1 MQEAAAI
8 LAELRRHA
16 PFDAMSP
23 DDLEAVERAVT
34 LERYTRGQAIV
45 VPDGTMARH
54 FYIVRRGLVEAAPL
68 PGSFEAE
75 ELGWDLEAGDCF
87 PVGALI
93 SGSAVSSSYTAA
105 EDTECYVLPA
115 EAFRQLLE
123 HSRPF
128 KDFCTR
134 RTAELLDRFRHVLRA
149 RHDRETP
156 GLTSLHQ
163 PLSGVLRRWP
173 VTCAPGTPVS
183 AVLAVMHRER
193 IGAMIVVDEAR
204 RPLGV
209 FTLHDVLDRVALPQ
223 AHQEWPI
230 SRFMSTNLV
239 TLPSIATAQDAALA
253 MVRHGIRHVLVL
265 EHGVLRGIVS
275 ENDLFSLQ
283 RLGMR
288 ELSSAISRTESLDRL
303 VGFGRDVRRL
313 ADDMLNQGM
322 AAEQLTQFIASLNDV
337 LTQRIVEI
345 ILGPAVPELRYCW
358 LALGSEG
365 RQEQTFA
372 TDQDNGIIFVEP
384 PGCAVEEARARLLPH
399 AQRVNQVL
407 DAAGFATCKGNV
419 MAGNPAWCLSLAEW
433 EHRFG
438 AWIDSGTPEAL
449 LDAAIFF
456 DFRHLHGDD
465 VLARELREWLHRHVS
480 ARPRFLHQMAG
491 NAMRTRPPVGLFRDF
506 LVDGHGDQR
515 NTVDLKLNGASPFV
529 DAARIYALQRGVP
542 ETNTLA
548 RLRGAA
554 ATLGIPAPEVE
565 AWTRSFLFIQ
575 LARLRHQQACRRE
588 GRPMSNRINPYEM
601 NELDRLT
608 LKEAFRQA
616 RKLQSRLA
624 LDYQL

>member
-1 MQEAAAI
+1 MDAAAI
-8 LAELRRHA
+8 IAELRRHP
-16 PFDAMSP
+16 PFSTMEDAEL
-23 DDLEAVERAVT
+23 DRTARAVT
-34 LERYTRGQAIV
+34 LERYRRSEAIV
-45 VPDGTMARH
+45 VPDGTVASH
-54 FYIVRRGLVEAAPL
+54 FYIVRKGLVEAAPL
-68 PGSFEAE
+68 PGSYEGE
-75 ELGWDLEAGDCF
+75 ELGWDLETGDCF

-115 EAFRQLLE
+115 DVFRALLE
-123 HSRPF
+123 ESKAF
-128 KDFCTR
+128 KDFCTT
-134 RTAELLDRFRHVLRA
+134 RTAELLDRFRHVLRT
-149 RHDRETP
+149 RHDRGTP

-163 PLSGVLRRWP
+163 PLSGVLRRRP
-173 VTCAPGTPVS
+173 VICGPDTPLSV
-183 AVLAVMHRER
+183 VLAMMHRER
-193 IGAMIVVDEAR
+193 IGAMIVADEGR

-230 SRFMSTNLV
+230 SRFMSSDLV
-239 TLPSIATAQDAALA
+239 ALPAMATAQDAALA
-253 MVRHGIRHVLVL
+253 MVRHGIRHVLVVDQ
-265 EHGVLRGIVS
+265 GTIQGIVS

-288 ELSSAISRTESLDRL
+288 ELSSAIGRTDNLDRL
-303 VGFGRDVRRL
+303 VGFGRDIRRL

-337 LTQRIVEI
+337 LAQRIVDI
-345 ILGPAVPELRYCW
+345 VLGPETQELRFCW

-372 TDQDNGIIFVEP
+372 TDQDNGILFIES
-384 PGCAVEEARARLLPH
+384 PGRSAEQTRTALLPR

-407 DAAGFATCKGNV
+407 DAAGYTLCKGNI
-419 MAGNPAWCLSLAEW
+419 MAGNPAWCLSLSEW
-433 EHRFG
+433 KQRFA
-438 AWIDSGTPEAL
+438 AWIDSGTPDAL

-456 DFRHLHGDD
+456 DFRPLHGDGT
-465 VLARELREWLHRHVS
+465 LTAELRGWLHGHM
-480 ARPRFLHQMAG
+480 AGRPRFLHQMAG
-491 NAMRTRPPVGLFRDF
+491 NALRTRPPVGLFRDF
-506 LVDGHGDQR
+506 LVDGSGDQR
-515 NTVDLKLNGASPFV
+515 NTVDLKMNGASPFV
-529 DAARIYALQRGVP
+529 DAARIYALQCGVA
-542 ETNTLA
+542 ETNTVA

-554 ATLGIPAPEVE
+554 ASLGIPAPEVE
-565 AWTRSFLFIQ
+565 AWTRAFLFIQ
-575 LARLRHQQACRRE
+575 LARLRHQQACRRA
-588 GRPMSNRINPYEM
+588 GRPMTNRIDPYEL

>member
-1 MQEAAAI
+1 MDAAAI
-8 LAELRRHA
+8 IAELRRHP
-16 PFDAMSP
+16 PFSAMEDAEL
-23 DDLEAVERAVT
+23 DRTARAVT
-34 LERYTRGQAIV
+34 LERYRRNQAIV
-45 VPDGTMARH
+45 VPDGTAASH
-54 FYIVRRGLVEAAPL
+54 FYIVRKGLVEAAPL
-68 PGSFEAE
+68 PGSYEAE
-75 ELGWDLEAGDCF
+75 EFGWDLETGDCF

-115 EAFRQLLE
+115 DVFRALLE
-123 HSRPF
+123 ESKAF
-128 KDFCTR
+128 KDFCTTH
-134 RTAELLDRFRHVLRA
+134 TAELLDRFRHVLRT
-149 RHDRETP
+149 RHDRGTP

-163 PLSGVLRRWP
+163 PLSGVLRRRP
-173 VTCAPGTPVS
+173 VTCGPDTPLSV
-183 AVLAVMHRER
+183 VLAMMHRER
-193 IGAMIVVDEAR
+193 IGAMIIADEGG

-230 SRFMSTNLV
+230 SRFMSSDLV
-239 TLPSIATAQDAALA
+239 ALPAMATAQDAALA
-253 MVRHGIRHVLVL
+253 MVRHGIRHVLVVDQ
-265 EHGVLRGIVS
+265 GIVRGIVS

-288 ELSSAISRTESLDRL
+288 ELSSAIGRTDDLDRL
-303 VGFGRDVRRL
+303 VGFGRDIRRL

-337 LTQRIVEI
+337 LSQRIIELV
-345 ILGPAVPELRYCW
+345 LGPEAQHVRYCW

-372 TDQDNGIIFVEP
+372 TDQDNGIVFVEP
-384 PGCAVEEARARLLPH
+384 PGYSAGQTRAMLLPH
-399 AQRVNQVL
+399 AQRVNRVL
-407 DAAGFATCKGNV
+407 DAAGYALCKGNI

-433 EHRFG
+433 KQRFAG
-438 AWIDSGTPEAL
+438 WIDSGTPEAL

-456 DFRHLHGDD
+456 DFRHLQGDGA
-465 VLARELREWLHRHVS
+465 LAAELRDWLHAHV
-480 ARPRFLHQMAG
+480 AERPRFLHQMAG
-491 NAMRTRPPVGLFRDF
+491 NALRTRPPVGLFRDF
-506 LVDGHGDQR
+506 LVDGSGDQR
-515 NTVDLKLNGASPFV
+515 NTVDLKMNGASPFV

-548 RLRGAA
+548 RLRSAA
-554 ATLGIPAPEVE
+554 ASLGIPASEVE
-565 AWTRSFLFIQ
+565 AWTRAFLFIQ
-575 LARLRHQQACRRE
+575 LARLRQQQACRRE
-588 GRPMSNRINPYEM
+588 GRPMTNRVNPYEL

>member
-1 MQEAAAI
+1 SKA
-8 LAELRRHA
+8 
-16 PFDAMSP
+16 
-23 DDLEAVERAVT
+23 
-34 LERYTRGQAIV
+34 
-45 VPDGTMARH
+45 
-54 FYIVRRGLVEAAPL
+54 
-68 PGSFEAE
+68 
-75 ELGWDLEAGDCF
+75 
-87 PVGALI
+87 
-93 SGSAVSSSYTAA
+93 
-105 EDTECYVLPA
+105 
-115 EAFRQLLE
+115 
-123 HSRPF
+123 F

-149 RHDRETP
+149 RHDREAP

-173 VTCAPGTPVS
+173 VTCGPDTPLS
-183 AVLAVMHRER
+183 AVLAMMHRER
-193 IGAMIVVDEAR
+193 IGAMIVADEGR

-239 TLPSIATAQDAALA
+239 TLPLTATAQDAALA
-253 MVRHGIRHVLVL
+253 MVRHGIRHVLVV
-265 EHGVLRGIVS
+265 EKGIVRGIVS

-288 ELSSAISRTESLDRL
+288 ELSSAISRTDSLDRL
-303 VGFGRDVRRL
+303 VSFGRDMRRL

-337 LTQRIVEI
+337 LSQRIIEI
-345 ILGPAVPELRYCW
+345 VLGPETQELRYCW

-372 TDQDNGIIFVEP
+372 TDQDNGIVFIEP
-384 PGCAVEEARARLLPH
+384 SGYTAEQTRALLVPH
-399 AQRVNQVL
+399 AQRVNRVL
-407 DAAGFATCKGNV
+407 DAAGYALCKGNI
-419 MAGNPAWCLSLAEW
+419 MAGNPAWCLSLQEW
-433 EHRFG
+433 KQRFAG
-438 AWIDSGTPEAL
+438 WIDSGSPEAL

-456 DFRHLHGDD
+456 DFRTLHGDGTLTND
-465 VLARELREWLHRHVS
+465 LRDWLHGHIGS
-480 ARPRFLHQMAG
+480 RPRFLHQMAG
-491 NAMRTRPPVGLFRDF
+491 NALRTRPPVGLFRDF
-506 LVDGHGDQR
+506 LVDGSGDQR
-515 NTVDLKLNGASPFV
+515 NTVDLKMNGASPFV
-529 DAARIYALQRGVP
+529 DAARIYALKCGMP

-554 ATLGIPAPEVE
+554 ASLGIPAPEVE
-565 AWTRSFLFIQ
+565 AWTRAFLFIQ

-588 GRPMSNRINPYEM
+588 GRPMTNRMNPYEL